1 MYRTK
6 RTLAS
11 RYLRDG
17 GAGTD
22 PTSGTGA
29 GGGGSTGAG
38 AAAGGANP
46 AAGQPPLPHPPAGGQ
61 PGQPATGQPNEPLGE
76 GGIRA
81 LQSERAMRTAAEQQ
95 LAAAQQQLQQLQAAS
110 QTDGERAIAAAREEG
125 RNEIRSTANT
135 VLVNAEVRAAAA
147 TAGFADPE
155 DAVAQLQQRF
165 PTITVTPDGAV
176 DRNTVTAMVT
186 ELATS
191 KPYLLGQQQTQTPAF
206 ARNPGQGT
214 PPAAPG
220 TGSVTAGADEYR
232 RKKQTS
238 T

>member
-1 MYRTK
+1 MRIK

-17 GAGTD
+17 GSGTD
-22 PTSGTGA
+22 PANGGGA
-29 GGGGSTGAG
+29 GGGGSAGTGG
-38 AAAGGANP
+38 AAGGANP
-46 AAGQPPLPHPPAGGQ
+46 AAGQPPAPQPPAGAQ
-61 PGQPATGQPNEPLGE
+61 PGQPNEPLGE

-110 QTDGERAIAAAREEG
+110 QTDAERAIAAAREEG

-165 PTITVTPDGAV
+165 PTIAVTPDGAV

-186 ELATS
+186 ELATN
-191 KPYLLGQQQTQTPAF
+191 KPYLLGQQHTQTPAF

-214 PPAAPG
+214 PPAAPA